1 MRREILFVALL
12 LGGCSSVGSLGLD
25 DGDGIGGDDDLASAR
40 APAVKTTTCEGP
52 RASQCTFIN
61 SPVKLASKP
70 LRLPDSPFPYYR
82 TRNELKFVDAAG
94 TTWIAPAGTLTDG
107 ASIPPL
113 FVPLIG
119 NPRSRQFMNPATVHD
134 AYCAESNQDGPY
146 YHTARWQKVHRM
158 LYDGLLASGTNPI
171 KAKIMYAAVYL
182 GGPRWSEVRQPPVRR
197 AALDRT
203 ESPLRVRLA
212 DGALTETMPM
222 PGGGVFVITATA
234 GIADLRAMQSDVPLT
249 KLVSSERLIAAF
261 KRAKAHIEANN
272 PPVDDLEV
280 YLTRLE
286 QDLTG
291 ATRKKRNFRPAPGPG
306 RDDLGGGEGGD
317 DTGGASRNDPGGN
330 SGSND
335 QLQ

>member
-1 MRREILFVALL
+1 MRREILFMALL
-12 LGGCSSVGSLGLD
+12 LGGCSSSGSFGLD
-25 DGDGIGGDDDLASAR
+25 GGDGIGGDDDLASAR

-70 LRLPDSPFPYYR
+70 LRLPDSPFPFYR

-113 FVPLIG
+113 FVPFIG

-134 AYCAESNQDGPY
+134 AYCAESNRDGPY

-158 LYDGLLASGTNPI
+158 FYDGLLASGTSPV

-197 AALDRT
+197 AALERT
-203 ESPLRVRLA
+203 GSQLRVRLA
-212 DGALTETMPM
+212 GGALSEIVHM
-222 PGGGVFVITATA
+222 PGGEAVVITATA
-234 GIADLRAMQSDVPLT
+234 GIADLRAMQSNVPLT
-249 KLVSSERLIAAF
+249 KLVPRERLIAAF
-261 KRAKAHIEANN
+261 KQAKAYIEANN

-291 ATRKKRNFRPAPGPG
+291 ASRKKRNFKPTFRTD
-306 RDDLGGGEGGD
+306 RDELGGGEGGNESGGHD
-317 DTGGASRNDPGGN
+317 AGGDTGGN
-330 SGSND
+330 SDN
-335 QLQ
+335 LK